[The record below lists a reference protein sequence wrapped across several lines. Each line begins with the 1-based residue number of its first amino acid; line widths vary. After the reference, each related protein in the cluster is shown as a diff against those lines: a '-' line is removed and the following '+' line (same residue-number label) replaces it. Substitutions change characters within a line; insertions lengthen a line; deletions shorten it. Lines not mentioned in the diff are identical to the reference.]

1 MPAKWVV
8 VADACRA
15 RIFETRALGRGLH
28 EIEDFANP
36 LGRAHSSE
44 LLADAGGRSYASA
57 GARHGHTTQ
66 PRTDP
71 VEHEV
76 ELFAKRIADHLEKAR
91 CEGRFDQLYVIAA
104 PRFLGL
110 LREKRSKDVERLIER
125 EIAKDVAQLDTSAIA
140 TQLWG

>member
-8 VADACRA
+8 VADASRA

-28 EIEDFANP
+28 EIEDMPNP
-36 LGRAHSSE
+36 VGRARSND

-57 GARHGHTTQ
+57 GARQGHTTQ

-76 ELFAKRIADHLEKAR
+76 EMFAKRLADRLERAR
-91 CEGRFDQLYVIAA
+91 CEGRFEQLYVIAA

-110 LREKRSKDVERLIER
+110 LRGKRSKEIERLIER
-125 EIAKDVAQLDTSAIA
+125 EIAKDVAQLDTTAIA
-140 TQLWG
+140 SQLWG

>member
-36 LGRAHSSE
+36 AGRIHGNE
-44 LLADAGGRSYASA
+44 LLTDAGGRVHANG
-57 GARHGHTTQ
+57 GARHGHTTV
-66 PRTDP
+66 PHTDP
-71 VEHEV
+71 AEHEV
-76 ELFAKRIADHLEKAR
+76 EMFAKRLADRLEKAR
-91 CEGRFDQLYVIAA
+91 CEGRFECLYVIAA

-110 LREKRSKDVERLIER
+110 LREKRTKDLGRMVER
-125 EIAKDVAQLDTSAIA
+125 EIAKDVAQLDSAAIA
-140 TQLWG
+140 AHIWG

>member
-15 RIFETRALGRGLH
+15 RIFETRALGRGLQ
-28 EIEDFANP
+28 EIEDMTNP
-36 LGRAHSSE
+36 LGRAHSCE
-44 LLADAGGRSYASA
+44 LLADAGGRTYASA
-57 GARHGHTTQ
+57 GARQGHTTQ

-76 ELFAKRIADHLEKAR
+76 EMFAKRLADRLEKAR
-91 CEGRFDQLYVIAA
+91 CDGRFEQLYVIAA

-110 LREKRSKDVERLIER
+110 LREKRGKEIERLVQR
-125 EIAKDVAQLDTSAIA
+125 EIAKDIAQLDPAAI
-140 TQLWG
+140 TTLLWG

>member
-1 MPAKWVV
+1 MPANWVV

-36 LGRAHSSE
+36 AGRAHSGE
-44 LLADAGGRSYASA
+44 LLTDAGGRSYASA
-57 GARHGHTTQ
+57 GARHGNSVQ

-76 ELFAKRIADHLEKAR
+76 ELFAKRLADRLEKAR
-91 CEGRFDQLYVIAA
+91 CEGLFEKLYVVAA

-110 LREKRSKDVERLIER
+110 LREKRSKEIDRMIER
-125 EIAKDVAQLDTSAIA
+125 EIAKDMAQLDPAAIA
-140 TQLWG
+140 AQIWG

>member
-15 RIFETRALGRGLH
+15 RIFETRALGRGLQ
-28 EIEDFANP
+28 EIEDMTNP

-44 LLADAGGRSYASA
+44 LLADAGGRTYASA
-57 GARHGHTTQ
+57 GARQGHTTQ

-76 ELFAKRIADHLEKAR
+76 EMFAKRLADRLEKAR
-91 CEGRFDQLYVIAA
+91 CDGRFEQLYVIAA

-110 LREKRSKDVERLIER
+110 LREKRGKEIERLVQR
-125 EIAKDVAQLDTSAIA
+125 EIAKDIAQLDPAAI
-140 TQLWG
+140 TTLLWG

>member
-1 MPAKWVV
+1 MPGNWVV

-28 EIEDFANP
+28 EIEDLTNP
-36 LGRAHSSE
+36 AGRAHSGE
-44 LLADAGGRSYASA
+44 LLTDAGGRSYPSA
-57 GARHGHTTQ
+57 GARHGNSVQ

-76 ELFAKRIADHLEKAR
+76 ELFAKRLTDRLEKAR
-91 CEGRFDQLYVIAA
+91 VEGRFEKLYVVAA

-110 LREKRSKDVERLIER
+110 LREKRSKDLGRLVER
-125 EIAKDVAQLDTSAIA
+125 EIAKDMAQLEPAAIA
-140 TQLWG
+140 AQIWG

>member
-1 MPAKWVV
+1 MPANWVV

-28 EIEDFANP
+28 EIEDLINP
-36 LGRAHSSE
+36 AGRAHGNE
-44 LLADAGGRSYASA
+44 LLSEAGGRPLGGA
-57 GARHGHTTQ
+57 GARQGHTTV

-76 ELFAKRIADHLEKAR
+76 EMFAKRLAERLEKAR
-91 CEGRFDQLYVIAA
+91 CEGRFERLYIIAA

-110 LREKRSKDVERLIER
+110 LREKRSKEIGRLVER
-125 EIAKDVAQLDTSAIA
+125 EIAKDVAQLDIAAIA
-140 TQLWG
+140 TQIWG